1 MHLLV
6 ILVQWTLKR
15 LLVILP
21 FLTSMWFTLRSRKMR
36 VSWRELITIKQE
48 MRVSNLY
55 GNYRRWIRVLMKMK
69 LKSHSFLMELI
80 LQMIVMMI
88 NGSLRTRRKSL
99 NFKSMN
105 PFLTNLMSNDS
116 KISKVCIVSVKS
128 KVYSLWFTMKSTK
141 MIMMEWINRNWT
153 QST

>member
-141 MIMMEWINRNWT
+141 MIMMESINRKWT